1 MFAGDGLGEDG
12 LRDVGGAE
20 GAEAD
25 DEDEPRV
32 GLERGREADEE
43 RHDGDHRRD
52 EDDGPPPAALGGN
65 LVSGVLRIH
74 SINSIIIKADEA
86 GASYPVK

>member
-52 EDDGPPPAALGGN
+52 EDDGPPPAALGRN
-65 LVSGVLRIH
+65 SVSGVSRSH
-74 SINSIIIKADEA
+74 SMEKFNSSSKLTQNQ
-86 GASYPVK
+86 SFF

>member
-65 LVSGVLRIH
+65 SVSGV
-74 SINSIIIKADEA
+74 SIENL
-86 GASYPVK
+86 